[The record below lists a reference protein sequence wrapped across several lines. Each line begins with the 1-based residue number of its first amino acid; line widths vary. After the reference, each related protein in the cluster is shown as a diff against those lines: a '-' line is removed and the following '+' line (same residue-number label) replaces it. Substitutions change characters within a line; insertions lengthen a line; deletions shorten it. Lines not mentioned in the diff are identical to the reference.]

1 VRSKNAWRSTS
12 IISLILL
19 TAGIVY
25 TFAAQPPSENNERF
39 RRFDRNGD
47 GQLSSDEVNRIP
59 PLKRRLKGA
68 DTNGD
73 GVYTQEEIRSHLLN
87 PGVAPR
93 LAQPNSASDLTR
105 AKPPTTKPLPG
116 RPKSLSEI
124 DAAGDAP
131 GDDSETTP
139 LFESIHVPGFTDF
152 REGLNGYAFA
162 DLDGNGFLDIVTVTT
177 PPFALNRNWS
187 DQEGDVERT
196 RDPTDRLRMLLNFGD
211 FRLRPREITLTGSPA
226 TPDDLSQGWRGGQI
240 PAIGD
245 FNGDGLHDLFITR
258 QCPMK
263 GGRVIDGMQPIGCSL
278 FLAEN
283 SFHQFRDVSDQYAAL
298 NELAYNRS
306 VSLGD
311 VNQDGFLDIALGAD
325 NVFNAFEGLPRSA
338 LFVFQPKDGHFEDG
352 KFVDIGGTEVIPD
365 FGGFHHDS
373 DKDKAGPVI
382 SLRDI
387 DNDGD
392 LDLLQSYH
400 VMLPPKMP
408 RLTSHSPGEYRH
420 GIFNW
425 RNLTE
430 ETGEFRFEKV
440 ANNGLACE
448 ARMRFNED
456 KKRFEPADDSRA
468 PALPYLFFGDVNN
481 NALLDAVAFRLTP
494 FATENVASR
503 FWFNRG
509 DYRFEQGS
517 EASGLSILNR
527 SYNHWLDFFGAEANP
542 QALAEAARQSKRV
555 IGSVVG
561 PDRLKQ
567 PPRYADAVFADFNND
582 GWLDLIAVDRM
593 ENDAIETRSFLFM
606 NRGDGTFEAKTT
618 AFSGL
623 DATGL
628 SAEAVDLDNDGLVDL
643 VIGSDPDNS
652 GETADIRRYESIV
665 FRNTGSHGARQNR
678 WLRMRFSGVT
688 DAQLFGAHVKI
699 FESDTD
705 ELLGMRGL
713 YNNRSYRSS
722 SPPEAHFGLGR
733 RDGVDVRIDLVG
745 GETVALTDVEAN
757 QFIDVDLS
765 DGTFGAVKTSA
776 PPSEVTSET
785 PASDSEP
792 SDSERRESEAASQS
806 VATKAE
812 GVSIPEDIQQSLV
825 GEWDMTTRV
834 RVGPN
839 TPERSSR
846 SRLRFTRESGRLTG
860 ESISVGDSKP
870 LRELWYHD
878 GKLRWTVRTARP
890 GQTLPPRKKIFVG
903 PEIRYAVEL
912 KDNDFRGFGR
922 AYFGASEVVGTKVGS
937 GANPPRTESIDF
949 ERSRIG
955 GRAFT
960 FLREQSFSIGGQTH
974 AVNVYRCNLFAAA
987 LGLKDGET
995 DIAAEFVLIPAG
1007 TFKMGLRDEYR
1018 EQMAEAVGRTRSAGI
1033 EDELPVHRVNV
1044 EPYLLARTEVTRKLW
1059 RGLAHFAGLPN
1070 EPSFFQHASERA
1082 PVEQVSWNQTKQWL
1096 LAVNSV
1102 YDLDL
1107 RLPTESEWEYACR
1120 AGTQTPL
1127 YNGAV
1132 LEERRDSPGLGR
1144 IAWYVGNSHVEYP
1157 GGVDQTLWG
1166 VGVCGTHPV
1175 GLKRPNAF
1183 GLYDMLGNVLEW
1195 VEDIAHANYVGAPDD
1210 ASAWVG
1216 GQWVSGSLFN
1226 GPMTKEGP
1234 LVTVRDHTDVP
1245 GRIRRGGSWRN
1256 IAHNTRAGMRSSRGP
1271 NFTDANQGFRV
1282 AAEVPDDLDT
1292 DATTDS
1298 TDR

>member
-1 VRSKNAWRSTS
+1 MRSENIRTS
-12 IISLILL
+12 ISALLL
-19 TAGIVY
+19 TVGIVS
-25 TFAAQPPSENNERF
+25 TVGAQPPAGSNERF
-39 RRFDRNGD
+39 RRFDRDGD
-47 GQLSSDEVNRIP
+47 GQLSGDEVNRVP
-59 PLKRRLKGA
+59 PLKRRLEGA

-73 GVYTQEEIRSHLLN
+73 GVYTREEIRSHLLN
-87 PGVAPR
+87 PGVPPR
-93 LAQPNSASDLTR
+93 LTQPNSPPDSTGV
-105 AKPPTTKPLPG
+105 KPPTTKPLPG
-116 RPKSLSEI
+116 RPKSLSDS
-124 DAAGDAP
+124 DAAGDNSAK
-131 GDDSETTP
+131 TP

-187 DQEGDVERT
+187 DQQGDVERT

-240 PAIGD
+240 PAIAD

-263 GGRVIDGMQPIGCSL
+263 GGRVTDGMQPIGCSL
-278 FLAEN
+278 FLADE
-283 SFHQFRDVSDQYAAL
+283 SFHQFRDVSIRYGAL

-352 KFVDIGGTEVIPD
+352 KFVDLGGTGVIPD

-392 LDLLQSYH
+392 LDVLQSYH

-425 RNLTE
+425 RNLTQ

-440 ANNGLACE
+440 VNNGLACE

-481 NALLDAVAFRLTP
+481 DALLDAVAFRLTP
-494 FATENVASR
+494 FATENVTSR
-503 FWFNRG
+503 FWFNHG

-527 SYNHWLDFFGAEANP
+527 SYNDWMNFFGAEANP
-542 QALAEAARQSKRV
+542 RALAEAARQSKRV

-582 GWLDLIAVDRM
+582 GWLDLVAVDRM
-593 ENDAIETRSFLFM
+593 ENDGIETRSFLFM
-606 NRGDGTFEAKTT
+606 NRGDGTLEAKTT

-643 VIGSDPDNS
+643 IIGSDPDNS
-652 GETADIRRYESIV
+652 GATGDICRYESV
-665 FRNTGSHGARQNR
+665 VYRNTGSHGARQNR
-678 WLRMRFSGVT
+678 WLRMRFSGVK
-688 DAQLFGAHVKI
+688 DAKLVGAHVKL
-699 FESDTD
+699 FESGTD
-705 ELLGMRGL
+705 ELVGMRGL

-722 SPPEAHFGLGR
+722 SPLEAHFGLGQ
-733 RDGVDVRIDLVG
+733 RDEVDVRIDLVG
-745 GETVALTDVEAN
+745 GESVALTDVKAN

-765 DGTFGAVKTSA
+765 NGGFEPVETSA
-776 PPSEVTSET
+776 PPSGLASET
-785 PASDSEP
+785 PP
-792 SDSERRESEAASQS
+792 SDSTPSESAVTSNPGATEA
-806 VATKAE
+806 V
-812 GVSIPEDIQQSLV
+812 GVSIPEDIQQRLI

-834 RVGPN
+834 RLGPN

-846 SRLRFTRESGRLTG
+846 SRLRFTRGGGRLTG
-860 ESISVGDSKP
+860 ESISVGGSKP

-878 GKLRWTVRTARP
+878 GKLRWTVRTAKP
-890 GQTLPPRKKIFVG
+890 GQTLPTRKKVFVG
-903 PEIRYAVEL
+903 PKIRYEVEL
-912 KDNDFRGFGR
+912 RDNYFRGFGR

-937 GANPPRTESIDF
+937 DAKPPQIESIVF
-949 ERSRIG
+949 ERSRING
-955 GRAFT
+955 QAFT
-960 FLREQSFSIGGQTH
+960 FLREQTFSIEGQTH
-974 AVNVYRCNLFAAA
+974 TVDVYRCNLFAAA
-987 LGLKDGET
+987 LGLEEGET
-995 DIAAEFVLIPAG
+995 DIAAEFVLIPAA

-1018 EQMAEAVGRTRSAGI
+1018 EQMAEAVNRTASAGI
-1033 EDELPVHRVNV
+1033 EDEVPVHRVNV
-1044 EPYLLARTEVTRKLW
+1044 KPFLLARTEVTRELW
-1059 RGLAHFAGLPN
+1059 CGLAHLAGLPN

-1082 PVEQVSWNQTKQWL
+1082 PVEQISWNQAKQWL

-1102 YDLDL
+1102 YDLGL

-1127 YNGAV
+1127 YNGAA
-1132 LEERRDSPGLGR
+1132 LDKRRDSPGLGR
-1144 IAWYVGNSHVEYP
+1144 IAWYVGNSDVEYL

-1175 GLKRPNAF
+1175 GLKEPNAF

-1210 ASAWVG
+1210 GSAWVG

>member
-1 VRSKNAWRSTS
+1 MTVLLWL
-12 IISLILL
+12 LI
-19 TAGIVY
+19 GVNVPV
-25 TFAAQPPSENNERF
+25 AAQTSDRF
-39 RRFDRNGD
+39 QRFDRDGD
-47 GQLSSDEVNRIP
+47 GQLSEAEVNRIP
-59 PLKRRLKGA
+59 PLKKRLAGA
-68 DTNGD
+68 DKNGD
-73 GVYTQEEIRSHLLN
+73 GIFTIEEIRAHIAATSSPGLN
-87 PGVAPR
+87 PSPEK
-93 LAQPNSASDLTR
+93 PNQITSTDRHVPGSPKQLPDSDANR
-105 AKPPTTKPLPG
+105 
-116 RPKSLSEI
+116 
-124 DAAGDAP
+124 DAAGT
-131 GDDSETTP
+131 GQ
-139 LFESIHVPGFTDF
+139 LFEAIHVPGFTDF

-177 PPFALNRNWS
+177 PPFALDATWT
-187 DQEGDVERT
+187 DGQGDVKRT
-196 RDPTDRLRMLLNFGD
+196 RTPTDRLRILLNFGD
-211 FRLRPREITLTGSPA
+211 FRLKQQEISLTGSPA

-240 PAIGD
+240 PALAD
-245 FNGDGLHDLFITR
+245 FNRDGRYDIFITR

-263 GGRVIDGMQPIGCSL
+263 GGRVNPGMTPVGCSL
-278 FLAEN
+278 FLAED
-283 SFHQFRDVSDQYAAL
+283 SFYQFKDVSRQYGAL

-311 VNQDGFLDIALGAD
+311 INQDGFLDIALGAD

-338 LFVFQPKDGHFEDG
+338 LFVFQPKDGDFEDG

-373 DKDKAGPVI
+373 AKDKAGPVI
-382 SLRDI
+382 SLRDV

-408 RLTSHSPGEYRH
+408 RLTSHSPGEYRQ

-425 RNLTE
+425 RNLTQ
-430 ETGEFRFEKV
+430 ETGGFRFEKV

-448 ARMRFNED
+448 ARMRFNES

-468 PALPYLFFGDVNN
+468 PALPYLFFCDVNN
-481 NALLDAVAFRLTP
+481 DALLDAVAFRLTP

-503 FWFNRG
+503 FWYNRG
-509 DYRFEQGS
+509 EYRFEKGS
-517 EASGLSILNR
+517 DASGLSILNQ
-527 SYNHWLDFFGAEANP
+527 SYNDWMNFFGAEACP
-542 QALAEAARQSKRV
+542 QALAEPARQTQRV
-555 IGSVVG
+555 IGSVLD

-582 GWLDLIAVDRM
+582 GWLDLVAVDRM
-593 ENDAIETRSFLFM
+593 ENDAVETRSFLFM
-606 NRGDGTFEAKTT
+606 NRGDGTFEAKPTS
-618 AFSGL
+618 FSGL
-623 DATGL
+623 AATGL

-652 GETADIRRYESIV
+652 GETANIRRYESIV
-665 FRNTGSHGARQNR
+665 YRNTGSHGARQNR
-678 WLRMRFSGVT
+678 WLRMRFSGVK
-688 DAQLFGAHVKI
+688 DAKLFGAHVKL
-699 FESDTD
+699 FQSGTD
-705 ELLGMRGL
+705 QLVGMRGL
-713 YNNRSYRSS
+713 YNDRSYRSS
-722 SPPEAHFGLGR
+722 SPLEAHFGLGQ

-745 GETVALTDVEAN
+745 GETVSLTDVRAN

-765 DGTFGAVKTSA
+765 NGAFEPVETSA
-776 PPSEVTSET
+776 LPSGLVSET
-785 PASDSEP
+785 PP
-792 SDSERRESEAASQS
+792 SGSTPSAPAVTSNPGATEA
-806 VATKAE
+806 V
-812 GVSIPEDIQQSLV
+812 GVSIPEDIQQRLI

-834 RVGPN
+834 RLGPN
-839 TPERSSR
+839 TPEQLSR
-846 SRLRFTRESGRLTG
+846 SRLRFTREGGRLTG
-860 ESISVGDSKP
+860 ESISVGGSKS

-878 GKLRWTVRTARP
+878 GKLRWTVRTAKP
-890 GQTLPPRKKIFVG
+890 GQTLPPRKKVFVG
-903 PEIRYAVEL
+903 PIIRYEVEL
-912 KDNDFRGFGR
+912 RDNYFRGFGR

-937 GANPPRTESIDF
+937 DAKPPRIESIVF
-949 ERSRIG
+949 ERSRING
-955 GRAFT
+955 QAFT
-960 FLREQSFSIGGQTH
+960 FLREQTFSIGGQTH
-974 AVNVYRCNLFAAA
+974 TVDVYRCNLFAAA
-987 LGLKDGET
+987 LGLEEGET

-1018 EQMAEAVGRTRSAGI
+1018 EQMAEAVNRTASAGI
-1033 EDELPVHRVNV
+1033 EDELPVHQVNV
-1044 EPYLLARTEVTRKLW
+1044 KPFLLARTEVTRELW
-1059 RGLAHFAGLPN
+1059 RGLAHLAGLPN

-1102 YDLDL
+1102 YDLGL

-1127 YNGAV
+1127 YNGAA
-1132 LEERRDSPGLGR
+1132 LDKRRDSPGLGQ
-1144 IAWYVGNSHVEYP
+1144 IAWYVGNSDVEYL

-1175 GLKRPNAF
+1175 GRKEPNAF

-1210 ASAWVG
+1210 GSAWVG

-1256 IAHNTRAGMRSSRGP
+1256 IAHNTRAGMRSARGP

-1298 TDR
+1298 IDR